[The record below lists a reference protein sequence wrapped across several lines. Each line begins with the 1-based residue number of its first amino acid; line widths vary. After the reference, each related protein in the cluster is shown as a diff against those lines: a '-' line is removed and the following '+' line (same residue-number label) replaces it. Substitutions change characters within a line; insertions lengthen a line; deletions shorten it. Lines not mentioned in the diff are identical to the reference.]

1 MKLEDDN
8 YCFVC
13 GKDNPIGLNLIFK
26 IDRKSRTIKTEFIP
40 TKPYQGYKDIVHG
53 GIISTILDEA
63 MVKLAIGLGM
73 NAVTA
78 TMDIKFRKPLFVGEK
93 IIVTANI
100 QSEAKR
106 LIEASAKAIKD
117 DGTIIAEG
125 EGKLM
130 RFEQ

>member
-13 GKDNPIGLNLIFK
+13 GKDNPIGLKLIFK
-26 IDRKSRTIKTEFIP
+26 IDRESRTIKTEFIP

-73 NAVTA
+73 NVVTVN
-78 TMDIKFRKPLFVGEK
+78 MDIRFKRPLLVGEK
-93 IIVTANI
+93 VLVSAKLLS
-100 QSEAKR
+100 QVKR
-106 LIEASAKAIKD
+106 LIETEAQAIKD

-125 EGKLM
+125 NARLM
-130 RFEQ
+130 RLE

>member
-13 GKDNPIGLNLIFK
+13 GKKNPIGLKLNFK
-26 IDRKSRTIKTEFIP
+26 IDRESKTIQTEFTP

-73 NAVTA
+73 TVVTVD
-78 TMDIKFRKPLFVGEK
+78 MGIRFKKPLLVGERITVSAALLDESKK
-93 IIVTANI
+93 II
-100 QSEAKR
+100 EAR
-106 LIEASAKAIKD
+106 AEAVKD
-117 DGTIIAEG
+117 DGILVAEG
-125 EGKLM
+125 EARLM
-130 RFEQ
+130 RVK